1 MYFTDCVFFN
11 FIIISMNK
19 LAHPEGEKNSS
30 RAALKNNIIFNLSTL
45 STTTIKEVAESTECK
60 ALNWY

>member
-1 MYFTDCVFFN
+1 MY
-11 FIIISMNK
+11 K

-45 STTTIKEVAESTECK
+45 STTTIKEVAEATECK
-60 ALNWY
+60 ALHWY

>member
-1 MYFTDCVFFN
+1 MY
-11 FIIISMNK
+11 K

-45 STTTIKEVAESTECK
+45 STTTIKEIAEATECK
-60 ALNWY
+60 ALHWY